1 MGSLQV
7 AVILFANK
15 GASVHAWL
23 GRALCR
29 GSRRQMQ
36 WGDDSCPTARRR
48 LLFHVHRLPTFH
60 LPIEAH
66 VLAVH
71 LLGRCSA
78 VKVCSQCSSQ
88 PVDANIL
95 SGLCW
100 TGLMF
105 RSGFLGE
112 SPSSLAAD
120 LLLLVTRFDE
130 KDNKRFRFFPEA
142 SKRSGLSVWVGQEL
156 GVLGGLPD
164 WAMVVIVCILV
175 LQLKR
180 KILQ

>member
-1 MGSLQV
+1 MPGWGE
-7 AVILFANK
+7 LFVEEVVDK
-15 GASVHAWL
+15 CSGETTHVQLLDDASSSMFIVF
-23 GRALCR
+23 
-29 GSRRQMQ
+29 
-36 WGDDSCPTARRR
+36 
-48 LLFHVHRLPTFH
+48 LLFIFPSKLTFW
-60 LPIEAH
+60 PFTSWADARPSKSVTAH
-66 VLAVH
+66 NV
-71 LLGRCSA
+71 
-78 VKVCSQCSSQ
+78 

-130 KDNKRFRFFPEA
+130 KDNIRFRFFPEA